1 MMSEKTVIRR
11 IDPSTPHLNEL
22 AAEAKKHGHSF
33 VERLIQ
39 EAKNGKNRFAE
50 KGECFFGVY
59 CGGTLV
65 ACGGVNRDPYTDQ
78 YVGRLRHIYVM
89 SRARRSGV
97 ATLLVKKMLN
107 QCKVDFDTFRLRTP
121 DENAD
126 KFYEALG
133 FRRTDEKY
141 ATHILS
147 IE

>member
-1 MMSEKTVIRR
+1 MMSEKTVIRP
-11 IDPSTPHLNEL
+11 IDPSTSHLNEL
-22 AAEAKKHGHSF
+22 AAEAKKHGYSF

-39 EAKNGKNRFAE
+39 EAKNGKNRFAK

-59 CGGTLV
+59 CGGALV

-78 YVGRLRHIYVM
+78 YVGRLRHIYVLSSAM
-89 SRARRSGV
+89 RSGV
-97 ATLLVKKMLN
+97 ATLLVKNMLN
-107 QCKVDFDTFRLRTP
+107 QCKADFDTFRLRTS

-126 KFYEALG
+126 KFYEAIG